1 MCLFT
6 ARIHLVIK
14 TCLIPFLICAHASA
28 GLVAEL
34 YKYYTIEVVHTGSM
48 TQVVCAGLSEG
59 LKIRGAPSNVVGIIC
74 PLVEIGFTDPPNI
87 GGVPTALN
95 CIITKSYLVQLY
107 CHK

>member
-48 TQVVCAGLSEG
+48 TQVVCAAGIYILQKIRNYAN
-59 LKIRGAPSNVVGIIC
+59 LKILNAKTLPK
-74 PLVEIGFTDPPNI
+74 LNI
-87 GGVPTALN
+87 GLFLN
-95 CIITKSYLVQLY
+95 LVSITDTT
-107 CHK
+107 